1 CPKAIPAWARY
12 AAPKPAAMKPR
23 RDISVILSSLSDPY
37 WPEQA
42 YSLAVTRFQKSRF
55 LPRNH
60 MMQIARYRSR
70 DKATDKKIHAQ
81 KVFCL
86 FADYVQLGKKL
97 TLFELLC
104 LGR

>member
-1 CPKAIPAWARY
+1 
-12 AAPKPAAMKPR
+12 MKPR

-37 WPEQA
+37 SAEAGIPGQPERL
-42 YSLAVTRFQKSRF
+42 SGRTSSPIPLLVTRFQKSRF

-60 MMQIARYRSR
+60 MMQNARYRSR

-86 FADYVQLGKKL
+86 FPEYMQPGKKL